1 MHMAFRLRIAF
12 FLGFM
17 VPFSLYPQV
26 FEKGM
31 VLVKNYSPI
40 ENGFG
45 AWNYAIARDHRGVM
59 YFGNNDDGVLEYDGV
74 SWRKIFVPKGIVWSL
89 ASDSEGR
96 IYVGSEGDFGML
108 VPDASGKLK
117 YRSLL
122 PLVPDSA
129 RFFSSVYN
137 IFCHEGNVYF
147 SSTEYLFTW
156 SGKAISV
163 YAFPRNLNSYW
174 SFLVNGKIYHGSI
187 SRGLLF
193 FDGKEFIPSPGGEI
207 FSSVPVQAVLPY
219 RNDFLV
225 VFSSQGGRLYNPV
238 TGQVNDFLSRETAM
252 WLKGTSIYNAVS
264 LPDGGFAV
272 GTIEKGVIIIDQNG
286 RMVNHIDKSRRLQ
299 DDGVTALYAGNEST
313 SGQGLW
319 VTLSSGISCAQIYS
333 PIRILG
339 EEQGI
344 EGEITDVVKFNG
356 TVYIAAGRKVY
367 YLRGENTPEATFIP
381 ISGISSPWSFCRVRD
396 MNGKKDYLLVA
407 TDYGV
412 FEITGPGKSVSLE
425 KTFKVPAFKA
435 RGLFNSTNNQGIV
448 YVCGPDGLN
457 ILQRLPSGW
466 KFAGTFH
473 QIKGIETRTAI
484 DDENGNV
491 WIGTYANGIIRINI
505 SGKDTLVRHYGL
517 EDGLPTLRDDNVFI
531 VNGRLVFATPSGVY
545 RYNGV
550 DDKIVPDTVMGREWS
565 DGSKGVFNFSRIGPR
580 EYLAI
585 CVQGSQAWVEKL
597 LFTGNNQKPRV
608 IEAPF
613 RPLTRRMMYS
623 AYRDSDS
630 IIWIGVGNELYTI
643 DERVPFRYDAPFKTL
658 IRNITIGKDSLLFG
672 GYFSRISSDTS
683 SFLPLLQQEKGIIPE
698 IRFADNSVQFEYS
711 SSFYDKPE
719 ETRYSYFLEGYR
731 DYWSAWS
738 PESKVFFSNLSPGHY
753 IFRVKARNVYGTEGE
768 EASFAFIILPPWYRT
783 IFAYIMYVV
792 LAVLLVWGIVKYNT
806 RRLQLEKI
814 RLEGIVQ
821 ERTAEILKQKKE
833 IENQRDQIAAQKKD
847 ITDSIVYASR
857 IQQAVLPTD
866 KILSEQ
872 VPEHFILFKPRDIVS
887 GDFYWITQ
895 KGKRTY
901 IVAADCTGHGVP
913 GAFMSMLGMSF
924 LNEIVLKSD
933 INEPAQILNELREH
947 VITQLRQ
954 TGEEN
959 ETKDGMDLS
968 LVIIDRERNVIQF
981 SGANNPMYVVRPL
994 TEEEKKNPVPE
1005 AQLPRG
1011 TVRNENYE
1019 LMQVDADRMPI
1030 GISAYLDKPFSQAEL
1045 PLVSGYALYLLSD
1058 GYEDQFGGPQGKKFL
1073 SRAFKRL
1080 LLQIQDKPMEEQKM
1094 ILDRTIEEWK
1104 GDLDQVDDIL
1114 VIGFRL

>member
-1 MHMAFRLRIAF
+1 MHMAFSLRIAF

-187 SRGLLF
+187 SRGLLV
-193 FDGKEFIPSPGGEI
+193 FDGNEFIPSPGGEI

-367 YLRGENTPEATFIP
+367 YLKGENTLDAAFIP

-396 MNGKKDYLLVA
+396 LDGKKDYLLVA

-412 FEITGPGKSVSLE
+412 YEITGPGKSVSLE
-425 KTFKVPAFKA
+425 KTFNVPAFKA

-473 QIKGIETRTAI
+473 QVKGIETRTAI

-630 IIWIGVGNELYTI
+630 VIWIGVGNELYTI

-1019 LMQVDADRMPI
+1019 LLQVDADRMPI

>member
-1 MHMAFRLRIAF
+1 MAFRLRIAF

-187 SRGLLF
+187 SRGLLV

-367 YLRGENTPEATFIP
+367 YLKGENTLDAAFIP

-396 MNGKKDYLLVA
+396 LDGKKDYLLVA

-412 FEITGPGKSVSLE
+412 YEITGPGKSVSLE
-425 KTFKVPAFKA
+425 KTFNVPAFKA

-473 QIKGIETRTAI
+473 QVKGIETRTAI

-630 IIWIGVGNELYTI
+630 VIWIGVGNELYTI

>member
-1 MHMAFRLRIAF
+1 MHMVFRLRIACI
-12 FLGFM
+12 LGFV
-17 VPFSLYPQV
+17 VPFSLFSQV

-45 AWNYAIARDHRGVM
+45 AWNYAVARDHRGVM

-108 VPDASGKLK
+108 VPDASGKLQ
-117 YRSLL
+117 YRSFLS
-122 PLVPDSA
+122 LVPDSA
-129 RFFSSVYN
+129 RLFSSIYN
-137 IFCHEGNVYF
+137 IFCHDGKVYF
-147 SSTEYLFTW
+147 ASTEYLFIW
-156 SGKAISV
+156 SGKTISV
-163 YAFPRNLNSYW
+163 YAFPRSLNSYW
-174 SFLVNGKIYHGSI
+174 SFLANGKIFHGSI
-187 SRGLLF
+187 SRGLLV
-193 FDGKEFIPSPGGEI
+193 FDGKEFVPSPGGEVFASI
-207 FSSVPVQAVLPY
+207 PVQAVLPY
-219 RNDFLV
+219 RNDSLV
-225 VFSSQGGRLYNPV
+225 VFSSQGVRLYNPV
-238 TGQVNDFLSRETAM
+238 TGQVSDFLSRETAL
-252 WLKGTSIYNAVS
+252 WLKGTNIYNAVS
-264 LPDGGFAV
+264 LPDGRYAI
-272 GTIEKGVIIIDQNG
+272 GTIEKGVVIIDQEG

-299 DDGVTALYAGNEST
+299 DDGVTALYAGNEPT

-319 VTLSSGISCAQIYS
+319 VTLSSGISCAQIFS

-367 YLRGENTPEATFIP
+367 YLKGENAPDAAFIP
-381 ISGISSPWSFCRVRD
+381 IPGISSPWSFCRVRN
-396 MNGKKDYLLVA
+396 MGGKQDYLLVA

-412 FEITGPGKSVSLE
+412 FEITGPGQSVSLE
-425 KTFKVPAFKA
+425 KAYHVPAFKA
-435 RGLFNSTNNQGIV
+435 RGLFNSTNNQGTV

-457 ILQRLPSGW
+457 ILRRMPAGW

-473 QIKGIETRTAI
+473 QVKGIETRTAI

-505 SGKDTLVRHYGL
+505 SGRDTLVRHYGL

-545 RYNGV
+545 RYNSA
-550 DDKIVPDTVMGREWS
+550 DDKIVPDTLMGREWS
-565 DGSKGVFNFSRIGPR
+565 DGSKGVFNFVRIGPR

-597 LFTGNNQKPRV
+597 LFTGNSQKPRV

-613 RPLTRRMMYS
+613 RPLTRRMMYN

-630 IIWIGVGNELYTI
+630 VIWIGVGNELYTI
-643 DERVPFRYDAPFKTL
+643 DEKVPFRYDAPFKTL

-672 GYFSRISSDTS
+672 GYFAGNSSDTS
-683 SFLPLLQQEKGIIPE
+683 SFLPLLQQEKGMLPE
-698 IRFADNSVQFEYS
+698 IRFADNSVQFEYAA
-711 SSFYDKPE
+711 SFYDKSE

-738 PESKVFFSNLSPGHY
+738 SESKVFFSNLSPGHY
-753 IFRVKARNVYGTEGE
+753 VFRVKARNVYGTEGE
-768 EASFAFIILPPWYRT
+768 EASFAFVILPPWYRT

-792 LAVLLVWGIVKYNT
+792 VAVFLVWGIVKYNT

-857 IQQAVLPTD
+857 IQQAVLPTE
-866 KILSEQ
+866 KILAEQ

-1005 AQLPRG
+1005 SQLPRG

-1030 GISAYLDKPFSQAEL
+1030 GISAYLHKPFSQAEL
-1045 PLVSGYALYLLSD
+1045 PLVTGYALYLLSD

-1080 LLQIQDKPMEEQKM
+1080 LLQIQDKPMAEQKL

-1104 GDLDQVDDIL
+1104 GNLDQVDDIL